1 MSEGKM
7 NYERQRARAEVRA
20 ELSEEYG
27 KPYDVQQKRQIDTY
41 LLYLGSIV
49 IGVFGQRPEHTASGI
64 SFRLLEMAQNK
75 AKILTPGPD
84 TEQDNAD
91 A

>member
-27 KPYDVQQKRQIDTY
+27 TPHDTQTKRQIDTY

-49 IGVFGQRPEHTASGI
+49 IGVFGQQPEHTASGI
-64 SFRLLEMAQNK
+64 SFRLLQMAQNK
-75 AKILTPGPD
+75 AKRLTPGPD
-84 TEQDNAD
+84 TEQTNAD
-91 A
+91 D